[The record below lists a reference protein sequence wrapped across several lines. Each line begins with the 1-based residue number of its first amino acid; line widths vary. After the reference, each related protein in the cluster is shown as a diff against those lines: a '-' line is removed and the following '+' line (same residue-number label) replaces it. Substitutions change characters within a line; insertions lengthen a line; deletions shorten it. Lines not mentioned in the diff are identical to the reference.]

1 MGPEATTRDAGLTCA
16 TRPPTIEQMD
26 AYNPGPGEIVIPSQ
40 IRQYP
45 LPPQAE
51 LAPPIA
57 TFRMA
62 GATPQAAFAAEFTAP
77 AGSSAAAWF
86 LAGLLVGGV
95 VVAVALS

>member
-1 MGPEATTRDAGLTCA
+1 
-16 TRPPTIEQMD
+16 MD
-26 AYNPGPGEIVIPSQ
+26 AYTAGLGGVLIPSQ

-45 LPPQAE
+45 LPPRAE
-51 LAPPIA
+51 LAPPMA
-57 TFRMA
+57 TFRVA

-86 LAGLLVGGV
+86 FAGLLVGGI

>member
-1 MGPEATTRDAGLTCA
+1 MGPPR
-16 TRPPTIEQMD
+16 IEQMN
-26 AYNPGPGEIVIPSQ
+26 AYTTGPREILIPSQ

-45 LPPQAE
+45 LPPQVA
-51 LAPPIA
+51 LAPPMA
-57 TFRMA
+57 TFRVA

-86 LAGLLVGGV
+86 LAGLLVGGI